1 MVDVV
6 FPLDEDDWGDTVR
19 GTRGSRGG
27 LVGWRGRHGWV
38 TWAGRITL
46 VAVFSGPSRR
56 PFIKFGETAR
66 HVSRVPCG
74 VLPSLRLFAA
84 LRRGATPWSVT
95 WQTLYSPICTYD
107 IYRI

>member
-38 TWAGRITL
+38 TWGQGGL
-46 VAVFSGPSRR
+46 LLSLPSVALSRR
-56 PFIKFGETAR
+56 PF
-66 HVSRVPCG
+66 
-74 VLPSLRLFAA
+74 LRAK
-84 LRRGATPWSVT
+84 RSN
-95 WQTLYSPICTYD
+95 
-107 IYRI
+107 